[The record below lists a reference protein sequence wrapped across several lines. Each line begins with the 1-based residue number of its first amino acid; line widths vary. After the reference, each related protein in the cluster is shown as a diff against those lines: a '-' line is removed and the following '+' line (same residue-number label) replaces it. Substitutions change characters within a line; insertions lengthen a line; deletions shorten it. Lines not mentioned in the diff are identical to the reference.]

1 MLGCLGHT
9 SSGTCAPW
17 SKSKRAE
24 AKLDL
29 RNKEIII
36 LKQTCTQCGKLVI
49 GAAEKGENAEN
60 PDSYCCC
67 EKHTESGESINEL
80 DPATSTNHKRGGSEV
95 NILDTDLEATK
106 LLGDQKEA
114 KTNSTGSAL
123 AVDQVVA
130 NRYRVIEE
138 IGRGGMGAVYK
149 VQDMFLKRKAAL
161 KLLHPEFACKP
172 VIVQRFHKEVE
183 AIAKLSH
190 EGIVKVHDL
199 GATENGCQYM
209 VMDLVEG
216 KSLDALLKENHHLPV
231 KQALEIITQV
241 VESVGHAHAN
251 GVVHRDLKP
260 SNIIIG
266 TDAQG
271 QPKVR
276 LVDFGIAKLL
286 EPEGNNNKLT
296 QTGDVF
302 GSPQYMSPEQCR
314 GESLDQRADIY
325 AIGCI
330 LFEIITGQTAFSD
343 ENAVKT
349 ILKHLNDARPAVS
362 KELKVPA
369 SAIAVIDRCL
379 EKQKQ
384 DRYDDCLQL
393 LSDLKKI
400 EAGKLV
406 KRHFA
411 SDKKRALT
419 KQVFFVLAIVLLLT
433 PIFFSALIKQV
444 LDEKHAQPPTTQ
456 FPISNSWQS
465 LDNEGQKALNKGNIS
480 QAEKYIGEAAQAP
493 SASASERSRS
503 LRKLALISHMKN
515 ESKKERDFDDKAN
528 RMEEASE
535 SSNTSARLALKQAI
549 LLLPAKLEASQSKN
563 LSLLVKQIN
572 ALVDADLKAGHP
584 HRDLPIL
591 NLSIDKLRNNE
602 KTQVQSLSALLASRC
617 RTYLFEESY
626 QEALKDAQLLNQKL
640 LSNLPAAQLE
650 NLLLL
655 SVCQASNGQNH
666 EAIENAQR
674 VLEQASTVDIPN
686 SLKESLKARSS
697 FVLGS
702 LLLNTPKSDQAKSL
716 IENSINNAQTAEAV
730 APLLEWQLNRAMH
743 NPEIFESLLKK
754 VLRESTITA
763 DPVVRSDFLYAL
775 GEDHRQISGSTK
787 PAEELAHFTE
797 SLRLRQS
804 TLPCDCYKVRTS
816 ISRVVSILNSLGQ
829 TGKRDSDAPESV
841 PLINQWIASIQRTK
855 FAQIEEQNSELIK
868 AYDFLSKASAA
879 NGDLNQTKGAMQ
891 KMVELVLQT
900 PLADNP
906 FDEFFYSNARQM
918 LTQSQWQSI
927 EPALKARVKAAES
940 KSSQVDSWKAKD
952 DLGHYYF
959 ATGRMSQAGEQIRSA
974 VESIEKSNQKSLS
987 LADRWQAAD
996 TLTNYAM
1003 YLRRLGNADWQRYQK
1018 EAEKLRYGKTGKE

>member
-1 MLGCLGHT
+1 
-9 SSGTCAPW
+9 
-17 SKSKRAE
+17 
-24 AKLDL
+24 LDL

-49 GAAEKGENAEN
+49 GDAEKGENTES
-60 PDSYCCC
+60 PDAYCCC
-67 EKHTESGESINEL
+67 QKHTESEESTNEL
-80 DPATSTNHKRGGSEV
+80 DRATSQNQERSGSEV
-95 NILDTDLEATK
+95 NIQDTDLEATK
-106 LLGDQKEA
+106 LLGDQSEA
-114 KTNSTGSAL
+114 KTMSTGSAL
-123 AVDQVVA
+123 EVDQLVA

-138 IGRGGMGAVYK
+138 IGRGGMGTVYK
-149 VQDMFLKRKAAL
+149 VQDLFLKRKAAL

-172 VIVQRFHKEVE
+172 VIVQRFQKEVE

-199 GATENGCQYM
+199 GVTEDGCQYM

-231 KQALEIITQV
+231 KEALDIITQV
-241 VESVGHAHAN
+241 VESVGHAHAK

-260 SNIIIG
+260 SNIIIA

-271 QPKVR
+271 QSNVR

-286 EPEGNNNKLT
+286 EPEGDNAKLT

-349 ILKHLNDARPAVS
+349 ILKHLNDARPSVS
-362 KELKVPA
+362 KELKVPD

-379 EKQKQ
+379 EKQKE
-384 DRYDDCLQL
+384 DRYKDCLQL
-393 LSDLKKI
+393 LTDLKKI

-411 SDKKRALT
+411 SDKKRAIA
-419 KQVFFVLAIVLLLT
+419 KRVFFVLTIILLLT
-433 PIFFSALIKQV
+433 PFFFSAMINQV
-444 LDEKHAQPPTTQ
+444 QDGKHAQQSTTQ
-456 FPISNSWQS
+456 IPISNSWQS
-465 LDNEGQKALNKGNIS
+465 LDNEGQKALNKGNIA

-493 SASASERSRS
+493 SASAIERSRS
-503 LRKLALISHMKN
+503 LRKLALISHLKN
-515 ESKKERDFDDKAN
+515 ESKKEREFDDKAN

-549 LLLPAKLEASQSKN
+549 LLLPAKLESSQSKN
-563 LSLLVKQIN
+563 LSMLVKQIN

-617 RTYLFEESY
+617 RTFLFEGCY
-626 QEALKDAQLLNQKL
+626 KEALEDAQLLNQKL

-655 SVCQASNGQNH
+655 SVCKASNGQNH
-666 EAIENAQR
+666 EAIKNAQK

-686 SLKESLKARSS
+686 SLKESLKARTS

-702 LLLNTPKSDQAKSL
+702 LLLNTSKSDRAKSL
-716 IENSINNAQTAEAV
+716 IENSINNTQTAEAV
-730 APLLEWQLNRAMH
+730 APLLEWQLNDAMH
-743 NPEIFESLLKK
+743 DPEIFESLLKK
-754 VLRESTITA
+754 VLRDSTTTA
-763 DPVVRSDFLYAL
+763 DPVVRSDYLSAL
-775 GEDHRQISGSTK
+775 GDVFYRQSEASTK
-787 PAEELAHFTE
+787 HKEALANYTE

-804 TLPCDCYKVRTS
+804 ALPCDCRKVRTS
-816 ISRVVSILNSLGQ
+816 ISKLVANLNFLGQ
-829 TGKRDSDAPESV
+829 TGKRDSDEPESV
-841 PLINQWIASIQRTK
+841 PLINQWIASIQRNK
-855 FAQIEEQNSELIK
+855 FGQIDEQNAELIK
-868 AYDFLSKASAA
+868 AYKFLSKASAA
-879 NGDLNQTKGAMQ
+879 NGDLNQTKAAMQ
-891 KMVELVLQT
+891 KMLELVLKT
-900 PLADNP
+900 PVEDNP
-906 FDEFFYSNARQM
+906 FDGFFYSNARQM
-918 LTQSQWQSI
+918 LTKSQWQLI
-927 EPALKARVKAAES
+927 EPALKARVKAAEFKAS
-940 KSSQVDSWKAKD
+940 PVDAWKAKD
-952 DLGHYYF
+952 DLGLYYY
-959 ATGRMSQAGEQIRSA
+959 ATGRMSEAGEQIRSA
-974 VESIEKSNQKSLS
+974 VESIENSNRKSLS
-987 LADRWQAAD
+987 PADRWQAAD
-996 TLTNYAM
+996 TLYNYAM
-1003 YLRRLGNADWQRYQK
+1003 YLRRLGNTDWQRYQN
-1018 EAEKLRYGKTGKE
+1018 EAAKLRY